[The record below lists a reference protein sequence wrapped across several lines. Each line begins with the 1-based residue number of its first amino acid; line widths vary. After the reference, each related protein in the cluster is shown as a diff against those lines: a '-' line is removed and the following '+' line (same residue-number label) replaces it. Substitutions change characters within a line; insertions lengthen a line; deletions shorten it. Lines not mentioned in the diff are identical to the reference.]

1 MSLPYSEFQTDNSNK
16 KRQPTLGKPK
26 ITPTVVDN
34 FQAQIA
40 DENAE
45 KQKRMNRL
53 NELLTS
59 TQEEDGVMGNYQ
71 PLQHPAL
78 NVKPDYETG
87 ENPAPMKY
95 SPVFN
100 NPTVTEEPKYG
111 NYRQIYDKP
120 MTFVQQGKK
129 PYYSTMGISSS
140 SSSSSEMDK
149 IMEKLNYMTH
159 LLEEQKNEKTNNI
172 GEEFVLYTFLGVF
185 IIYVVDSFSRSG
197 KYVR

>member
-1 MSLPYSEFQTDNSNK
+1 MDHNSNK

-26 ITPTVVDN
+26 LTTTDN

-40 DENAE
+40 DENVE
-45 KQKRMNRL
+45 KQKRMTRL

-59 TQEEDGVMGNYQ
+59 TQEDNGMGNYQ

-100 NPTVTEEPKYG
+100 NPAVQEEPKYG
-111 NYRQIYDKP
+111 NYRQIYEKP
-120 MTFVQQGKK
+120 MTFVEQGKK
-129 PYYSTMGISSS
+129 PYYSTMGISSTA
-140 SSSSSEMDK
+140 SSSSEMDK

-159 LLEEQKNEKTNNI
+159 LLEEQKNERTNNI